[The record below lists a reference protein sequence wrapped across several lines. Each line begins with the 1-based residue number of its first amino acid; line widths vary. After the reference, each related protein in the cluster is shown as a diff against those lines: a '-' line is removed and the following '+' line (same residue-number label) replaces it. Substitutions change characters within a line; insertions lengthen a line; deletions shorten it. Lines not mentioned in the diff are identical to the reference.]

1 MSWRLRR
8 WRRWKKIRR
17 APSPLCLFL
26 NAAQSPSAS
35 FICTIFSKPGS
46 DPSVKR
52 ISSNV
57 RVKAKKIQLLLL
69 DVDGVLTDGRI
80 IIDERGVETKQ
91 FHVRDGQGIALL
103 LRSGIDVGFITS
115 RSSRSVR
122 RRAQELGVR
131 LVRQAVKNKLQT
143 YNEIK
148 RARRFEDA
156 QIAYMGDDLVDL
168 PVLRQA
174 GLSICVADS
183 WPELIS
189 RVDMV
194 TAALGG
200 RGAVREVAD
209 FLLKAQGKWSSVTKL
224 FT

>member
-1 MSWRLRR
+1 VKPISLRV
-8 WRRWKKIRR
+8 R
-17 APSPLCLFL
+17 A
-26 NAAQSPSAS
+26 
-35 FICTIFSKPGS
+35 
-46 DPSVKR
+46 
-52 ISSNV
+52 
-57 RVKAKKIQLLLL
+57 KAKKIQLLLL

-80 IIDERGVETKQ
+80 IIDDRGVETKQ
-91 FHVRDGQGIALL
+91 FHVRDGQGISLL
-103 LRSGIDVGFITS
+103 LRAGIDVGFITA

-131 LVRQAVKNKLQT
+131 LVCQAVKNKLQT
-143 YNEIK
+143 YNAIK
-148 RARRFEDA
+148 RARRFVDA
-156 QIAYMGDDLVDL
+156 QIAYIGDDLVDF

-183 WPELIS
+183 WPELVS

-194 TAALGG
+194 TAAPGG

>member
-1 MSWRLRR
+1 M
-8 WRRWKKIRR
+8 
-17 APSPLCLFL
+17 
-26 NAAQSPSAS
+26 
-35 FICTIFSKPGS
+35 
-46 DPSVKR
+46 
-52 ISSNV
+52 
-57 RVKAKKIQLLLL
+57 
-69 DVDGVLTDGRI
+69 
-80 IIDERGVETKQ
+80 
-91 FHVRDGQGIALL
+91 L
-103 LRSGIDVGFITS
+103 LRAGIDVGFITA

-131 LVRQAVKNKLQT
+131 LVCQAVKNKLQT

-189 RVDMV
+189 RIDMV
-194 TAALGG
+194 T
-200 RGAVREVAD
+200 RR
-209 FLLKAQGKWSSVTKL
+209 
-224 FT
+224 

>member
-1 MSWRLRR
+1 MKPISPRV
-8 WRRWKKIRR
+8 R
-17 APSPLCLFL
+17 A
-26 NAAQSPSAS
+26 
-35 FICTIFSKPGS
+35 
-46 DPSVKR
+46 
-52 ISSNV
+52 
-57 RVKAKKIQLLLL
+57 KAKKIQLLLL

-80 IIDERGVETKQ
+80 IIDDRGVETKQ
-91 FHVRDGQGIALL
+91 FHVRDGQGISLL
-103 LRSGIDVGFITS
+103 LRAGIDVGFITA

-148 RARRFEDA
+148 RARRLEDA
-156 QIAYMGDDLVDL
+156 QIAFMGDDLVDL

-189 RVDMV
+189 RIDMV

-200 RGAVREVAD
+200 QGAVREVAD
-209 FLLKAQGKWSSVTKL
+209 FLLKAQDKWSSLTKL

>member
-1 MSWRLRR
+1 MKPISPRV
-8 WRRWKKIRR
+8 R
-17 APSPLCLFL
+17 A
-26 NAAQSPSAS
+26 
-35 FICTIFSKPGS
+35 
-46 DPSVKR
+46 
-52 ISSNV
+52 
-57 RVKAKKIQLLLL
+57 KAKKIQLLLL

-80 IIDERGVETKQ
+80 IIDDRGVETKQ
-91 FHVRDGQGIALL
+91 FHVRDGQGISLL
-103 LRSGIDVGFITS
+103 LRAGIDVGFITA

-148 RARRFEDA
+148 RSRRFEDA

-189 RVDMV
+189 RIDMV

-200 RGAVREVAD
+200 QGAVREVAD

>member
-1 MSWRLRR
+1 VKPISLRV
-8 WRRWKKIRR
+8 R
-17 APSPLCLFL
+17 A
-26 NAAQSPSAS
+26 
-35 FICTIFSKPGS
+35 
-46 DPSVKR
+46 
-52 ISSNV
+52 
-57 RVKAKKIQLLLL
+57 KAKKIQLLLL

-80 IIDERGVETKQ
+80 IIDDRGVETKQ
-91 FHVRDGQGIALL
+91 FHVRDGQGISLL
-103 LRSGIDVGFITS
+103 LRAGIDVGFITA

-143 YNEIK
+143 YHEIK
-148 RARRFEDA
+148 RSRRFEDA

-189 RVDMV
+189 RIDMV

-200 RGAVREVAD
+200 QGAVREVAD

>member
-1 MSWRLRR
+1 MKPISPRV
-8 WRRWKKIRR
+8 R
-17 APSPLCLFL
+17 A
-26 NAAQSPSAS
+26 
-35 FICTIFSKPGS
+35 
-46 DPSVKR
+46 
-52 ISSNV
+52 
-57 RVKAKKIQLLLL
+57 KAKKIQLLLL

-80 IIDERGVETKQ
+80 IIDDRGVETKQ
-91 FHVRDGQGIALL
+91 FHVRDGQGIYLL
-103 LRSGIDVGFITS
+103 LRAGIDVGLITA

-148 RARRFEDA
+148 RSRRFEDA

-189 RVDMV
+189 RIDMV

-209 FLLKAQGKWSSVTKL
+209 FLLKAQDKWSSVTKL

>member
-1 MSWRLRR
+1 MKPISLRV
-8 WRRWKKIRR
+8 R
-17 APSPLCLFL
+17 A
-26 NAAQSPSAS
+26 
-35 FICTIFSKPGS
+35 
-46 DPSVKR
+46 
-52 ISSNV
+52 
-57 RVKAKKIQLLLL
+57 KAKKIQLLLL

-80 IIDERGVETKQ
+80 IIDDRGVETKQ
-91 FHVRDGQGIALL
+91 FHVRDGQGISLL
-103 LRSGIDVGFITS
+103 LRAGIDVGFITA

-148 RARRFEDA
+148 RSRRFADA

-189 RVDMV
+189 RIDMV